1 MHRLSVKE
9 AAEHYGK
16 TEQTIRRWC
25 RQGRLDAD
33 QIGREWLI
41 YVEERPARVPADEAG
56 QSDEVLVT
64 STLGGQY
71 TWSIY

>member
-1 MHRLSVKE
+1 MHRLSVRE

-41 YVEERPARVPADEAG
+41 YVEERPARVLADEAG
-56 QSDEVLVT
+56 QTEVLV
-64 STLGGQY
+64 STTLKGEF
-71 TWSIY
+71 TWNI